1 MRIRIVRP
9 HPGELDGVALHVFQP
24 GSIYEVPAEV
34 ATYLITMECVEPVV
48 ERGPALAVPLSESVS
63 KARG

>member
-34 ATYLITMECVEPVV
+34 ATYLITMECAEPVV
-48 ERGPALAVPLSESVS
+48 ERGPALAVPLPESVS